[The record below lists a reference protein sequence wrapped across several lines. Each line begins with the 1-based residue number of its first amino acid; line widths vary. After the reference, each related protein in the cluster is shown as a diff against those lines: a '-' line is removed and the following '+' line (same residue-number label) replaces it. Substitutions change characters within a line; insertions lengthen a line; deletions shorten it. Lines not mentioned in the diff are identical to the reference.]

1 MDILTL
7 QAENKN
13 LRALL
18 AAVVLDQGGK
28 LPASDRT
35 LLMSRSMN
43 ISVWRDMALRAMV
56 VEVYPRKENDVQ
68 HNHEEELRGEV
79 VLAALR
85 AERRDT
91 RCERGLLDQGLLP
104 SYGKEVGDDVQYST
118 DH

>member
-18 AAVVLDQGGK
+18 AAVVLGQGGR
-28 LPASDRT
+28 LPASDRS
-35 LLMSRSMN
+35 LLMARSMN
-43 ISVWRDMALRAMV
+43 ISVWRDMANRAVV
-56 VEVYPRKENDVQ
+56 VEVYPGKENDVQ

-91 RCERGLLDQGLLP
+91 RHERGLLDQGLLP
-104 SYGKEVGDDVQYST
+104 SYVEEAGDDVQNCT